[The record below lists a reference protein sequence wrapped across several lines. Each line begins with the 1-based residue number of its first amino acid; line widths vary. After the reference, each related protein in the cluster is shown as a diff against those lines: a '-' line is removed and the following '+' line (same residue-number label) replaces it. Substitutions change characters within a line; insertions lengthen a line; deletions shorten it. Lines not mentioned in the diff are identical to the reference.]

1 MNKLILL
8 LLLPTCIYSQNT
20 IGFPDIKNYS
30 NRTYNGGLQ
39 NWDIKQDKNG
49 IIYIANNEGLLTFD
63 GKYWKL
69 YPLPNKTIVRSIEI
83 GADNKVYVGGQ
94 DEFGYF
100 QPSQNGLLTYYS
112 LVDLIPVKHKSFGDV
127 WDIVLS
133 EGAIFFRSDNKIFN
147 YSNNKV
153 CVFTTATEWSFMGKC
168 NGHLY
173 AQEYNKGLM
182 CFNNGIWNPIKVSS
196 QLPITDPITSMLSVN
211 NDSIWVSTLKNG
223 LFIFTNSNISKIPST
238 NNNLFESQRIYAA
251 TKVNKD
257 WMALATSNGGLYIVD
272 KKGNI
277 IQSFSKKEGLQ
288 NNNILSVFL
297 DSQSN
302 LWLGLDNGIDLISY
316 NSAIKQINPSFQ
328 DASGYT
334 ALVHNNNLYLGTANG
349 LYYITL
355 QQTKDLSFSKGE
367 FSSIKNIKGQTWC
380 LADINN
386 QVLLGHHEGAFL
398 IKDFSAQ
405 LISSSPGFWNFIPSS
420 TTFPTAQIFV
430 GNYKGLGVFDFK
442 NNQFSSIGNI
452 NDFEESSRFIALD
465 ADDNIWVSHPY
476 HGVYKLIK
484 KNNGQFQKHIYT
496 TANGL
501 PSNLNNHV
509 YKIRN
514 EVVVAT
520 EKGIY
525 VYDASTDKFLPSRF
539 YLKILGEKGIRYLKE
554 DDLGNVWFIH
564 EKKLGVI
571 DFSSK
576 EPVIIYI
583 PELNNKL
590 LSGFDF
596 IYPVNQNNIF
606 LGGEKGFYH
615 INFEKYKQIIPK
627 TPVQI
632 RVVKIIDNTDSILFG
647 GYFKDV
653 NEKQVQETKKLP
665 RVKHGWKALHFEFS
679 SSFYGNESNLE
690 YSYRLK
696 GFDDNW
702 CNWTNQTEKE
712 YTNLPSGDYTFEVK
726 VRNNLGQ
733 ESEMASYKF
742 KILPP
747 WYLTIW
753 AKILYLIAFITFNF
767 YLYKWQKNKF
777 KLQQERHEQEQK
789 KMLYIHELELNK
801 TESEIVRLKNEKL
814 ESDIDFKNSELASSA
829 MHLVKKGELLTKIKG
844 ELTQIAR
851 AYDNPQATA
860 EIKKLLKSLA
870 EDENIDNEWEAFSKH
885 FDKVHNN
892 FLIALKEKHPNI
904 TPTELKLSAYLNMN
918 LSTKEI
924 AQLLNISV
932 RGVEISRYRLRKKLQ
947 IGTEINLVDYMM
959 SIEQRSNK

>member
-8 LLLPTCIYSQNT
+8 LLLPTYIYSQNT

-30 NRTYNGGLQ
+30 KRSYNGGLQ

-83 GADNKVYVGGQ
+83 GNDNKVYVGGQ
-94 DEFGYF
+94 DEFGFF

-112 LVDLIPVKHKSFGDV
+112 LVDLIPTKHKSFGDV
-127 WDIVLS
+127 WDIVFS
-133 EGAIFFRSDNKIFN
+133 DGSFFFRSDNKIFT
-147 YSNNKV
+147 YSNNKIG
-153 CVFTTATEWSFMGKC
+153 VFTTATEWAYLGKC
-168 NGHLY
+168 NGRLY

-182 CFNNGIWNPIKVSS
+182 GFKNGIWNPININS
-196 QLPITDPITSMLSVN
+196 QLPITGPITSMLSVS
-211 NDSIWVSTLKNG
+211 NDSILVSTLKNG
-223 LFIFTNSNISKIPST
+223 LFIFTNSNISKISSS

-257 WMALATSNGGLYIVD
+257 WIALATSNGGLYIVD
-272 KKGNI
+272 KKGSI

-288 NNNILSVFL
+288 NNNVLSVFL
-297 DSQSN
+297 DNQSN

-349 LYYITL
+349 LYYVTL
-355 QQTKDLSFSKGE
+355 QQTKDFSFSKGE

-386 QVLLGHHEGAFL
+386 QVLLGHHEGSFL
-398 IKDFSAQ
+398 IKDYSAQ

-420 TTFPTAQIFV
+420 TTFPTAQIFA
-430 GNYKGLGVFDFK
+430 GNYKGLSVFDFK
-442 NNQFSSIGNI
+442 NNQFSPIGNI
-452 NDFEESSRFIALD
+452 TDFEESSRFIALD
-465 ADDNIWVSHPY
+465 TDDNIWVSHPY

-496 TANGL
+496 TSNGL

-525 VYDASTDKFLPSRF
+525 VYDPSTDKFSPSKF

-564 EKKLGVI
+564 EKTLGVI

-576 EPVIIYI
+576 EPTIIYI

-665 RVKHGWKALHFEFS
+665 QVKHGWKALHFEFS
-679 SSFYGNESNLE
+679 SSLYGNESNLE

-733 ESEMASYKF
+733 ESEMASYTF

-753 AKILYLIAFITFNF
+753 AKILYFIAFITFIF

-777 KLQQERHEQEQK
+777 KLQQERHEKEQK

-904 TPTELKLSAYLNMN
+904 IIIAITANIKLL
-918 LSTKEI
+918 TKEYNCFNDI
-924 AQLLNISV
+924 LIKPFNN
-932 RGVEISRYRLRKKLQ
+932 E
-947 IGTEINLVDYMM
+947 EINNVIL
-959 SIEQRSNK
+959 KFL